1 MTPQSVPPFL
11 AAGGALGADIHRHD
25 WSATAVGPPQT
36 WPVAVQATL
45 ATWLDSP
52 QAMCMAWGPELH
64 FLFNE
69 AYRPFLGDRA
79 AGAIGRRFADL
90 WSDVWPD
97 IEPIVARAL
106 RGEGSRFDEM
116 PLTMLRN
123 GAPEDTW
130 WSFTY
135 MPLRDEHGSVIGM
148 VSTSTDATAQV
159 VAARQATA
167 ERARQRHALQQMPG
181 FVALLSGPEH
191 VFDYVN
197 DAYRTIAGERDFL
210 GNGVRQV
217 FPELA
222 DQGYYELL
230 DRVYATGEPFNAQ
243 SRPIRL
249 AGHAQEHFIDLLY
262 HPIRDDAGAVT
273 GIFVGGYDV
282 TPRVSAE
289 RSLRGLNETLEARV
303 QERSAELLRA
313 EEALRQA
320 QKLEAV
326 GQLTGGVAHDFN
338 NLLTVIGTSV
348 ELMRRKNLP
357 EERRRKYLEAI
368 ADTVR
373 RASRLTAQLLA
384 FARRQPLRPEVF
396 DVSRQVAGVAE
407 LVRPLVGGR
416 VQIRIEGDAAPH
428 LADAD
433 ASQFETAL
441 VNLAVNA
448 RDAMDGEGELR
459 VRIEAV
465 DALPALRGQ
474 PARPGRFVAVSV
486 QDTGSGIPADK
497 MELIFEP
504 FYTTKEVGKGTG
516 LGLSQVFGF
525 AQQSGGDIAVQS
537 TPGEGTTF
545 TLYLPQATA
554 TATAQRPVAAPLPV
568 APAPLL
574 LPARILVVE
583 DNNTVGQFSTAV
595 LQDLGYRTH
604 WAHDAQEALALLEAD
619 HERFDLVFSDVIMPG
634 MNGVELAQ
642 AIRQRWPGLPVVLT
656 SGYSEVLAADTRHGF
671 ELVQK
676 PYSVAALSRV
686 IQQAIRNR
694 APGG

>member
-11 AAGGALGADIHRHD
+11 AAGGALGADIARHG
-25 WSATAVGPPQT
+25 WSGTAVGPPPT

-116 PLTMLRN
+116 PLTLLRG
-123 GAPEDTW
+123 GAAEPTW

-135 MPLRDEHGSVIGM
+135 MPLRDAHGAVIGM
-148 VSTSTDATAQV
+148 VCTTSEVTAQV
-159 VAARQATA
+159 VAARQAAA

-181 FVALLSGPEH
+181 FVALLSGPDH

-197 DAYRTIAGERDFL
+197 DAYRAIAGERDFL
-210 GNGVRQV
+210 GNPVRQV

-222 DQGYYELL
+222 GQGYYELL
-230 DRVYATGEPFNAQ
+230 DRVFTTGEPFSAQ

-249 AGHAQEHFIDLLY
+249 AGHAAERFIDLLY
-262 HPIRDDAGAVT
+262 HPVRDDAGTVT

-357 EERRRKYLEAI
+357 EERRRKYLTAI

-373 RASRLTAQLLA
+373 RASKLTAQLLA

-396 DVSRQVAGVAE
+396 DVSRQVGGVAE

-416 VQIRIEGDAAPH
+416 VRIRIEGDATPH

-448 RDAMDGEGELR
+448 RDAMDGEGELL

-465 DALPALRGQ
+465 EALPALRGQ

-486 QDTGSGIPADK
+486 QDTGTGIPPDK

-554 TATAQRPVAAPLPV
+554 AARRPAAEAPPVAA
-568 APAPLL
+568 APLL

-604 WAHDAQEALALLEAD
+604 WAHDAQEALALLDAD
-619 HERFDLVFSDVIMPG
+619 HRRFDLVFSDVIMPG
-634 MNGVELAQ
+634 MNGMELAQ

-686 IQQAIRNR
+686 IQQAIRHR